1 MPILNEHAL
10 DLISHSPAQTRRF
23 GARLGSLLQ
32 AGDLIC
38 LEGSLGTGKTCLVQG
53 IGRGMG
59 VVEPITSPSFTL
71 IAEYR
76 PPAMS
81 VEQSESTVPVLYH
94 VDLYRLHTAVEEA
107 RAFGLEDYMLGDG
120 VCVIE
125 WAERVQPILPEE
137 RLWINLR
144 HVDQSKR
151 GFLLQAT
158 GERYDDLLRQ
168 FRVSAFGV

>member
-1 MPILNEHAL
+1 MPILDEHSL

-23 GARLGSLLQ
+23 GARLGGLLQ

-59 VVEPITSPSFTL
+59 VDEPITSPSFTL

-76 PPAMS
+76 PRSLAPK
-81 VEQSESTVPVLYH
+81 LYH
-94 VDLYRLHTAVEEA
+94 VDLYRLHAAVEEA
-107 RAFGLEDYMLGDG
+107 RALGLEDYMLGDG

-125 WAERVQPILPEE
+125 WAERAEPILPEE
-137 RLWINLR
+137 RLWILLR
-144 HVDQSKR
+144 HVDDSKR
-151 GFLLQAT
+151 GLLMRAT
-158 GERYDDLLRQ
+158 GARYDDLLRR
-168 FRVSAFGV
+168 FKVSAFGV

>member
-1 MPILNEHAL
+1 
-10 DLISHSPAQTRRF
+10 
-23 GARLGSLLQ
+23 LQ
-32 AGDLIC
+32 AGDLVC

-76 PPAMS
+76 PAPTRG
-81 VEQSESTVPVLYH
+81 ERSESTTPMLYH

-107 RAFGLEDYMLGDG
+107 RALGLEDYMLGDG

-125 WAERVQPILPEE
+125 WAERAVPILPEE
-137 RLWINLR
+137 RLWISLR
-144 HVDQSKR
+144 HVDESKR
-151 GFLLQAT
+151 GLLMQAT
-158 GERYDDLLRQ
+158 GARYDDLLRL
-168 FRVSAFGV
+168 FRLSTFGV

>member
-1 MPILNEHAL
+1 MPILDEHTL

-23 GARLGSLLQ
+23 GARLGNLLQ
-32 AGDLIC
+32 AGDLVC
-38 LEGSLGTGKTCLVQG
+38 LEGSLGSGKTCLVQG

-76 PPAMS
+76 PAPPAPM
-81 VEQSESTVPVLYH
+81 LYH

-107 RAFGLEDYMLGDG
+107 RALGLEDYMLGDG

-125 WAERVQPILPEE
+125 WAERAVPILPVE
-137 RLWINLR
+137 RLWISLR
-144 HVDQSKR
+144 HVDESKR
-151 GFLLQAT
+151 GFLMLAA
-158 GERYDDLLRQ
+158 GARYDELLRK
-168 FRVSAFGV
+168 FRMSAFGV